1 MQRCKNVA
9 TVILCVVIEL
19 NLYNQ
24 SKIYFAIPVTTLQ
37 KRCNVYLMVRNR
49 AKSQYLFK
57 KNAKIFCKNII
68 SLILHVLIQLNLI
81 INAKKYFEYLK

>member
-57 KNAKIFCKNII
+57 KKCKNILQKYYRPYFTGANPVK
-68 SLILHVLIQLNLI
+68 SYYKR
-81 INAKKYFEYLK
+81 KKTF